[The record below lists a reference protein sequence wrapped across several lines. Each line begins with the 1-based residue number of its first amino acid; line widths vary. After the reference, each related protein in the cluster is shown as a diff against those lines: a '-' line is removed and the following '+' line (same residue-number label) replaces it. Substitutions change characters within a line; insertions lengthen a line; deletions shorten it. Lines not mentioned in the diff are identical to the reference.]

1 MKVKI
6 SLLILIFA
14 LISSCASRKE
24 VLYFQ
29 FDNINQENVNNNY
42 STIFKADD
50 LLQINVSSS
59 DIEAVKPFN
68 LSAVS
73 YALSSDRVIG
83 EPTQQS
89 YLIDN
94 KGYIH
99 FPLIGK
105 IKMAGLT
112 RDEAIEML
120 KNKIYPDFISDF
132 NDININI
139 RITNFKVTILG
150 DVLRPGSYIVPNE
163 RITILEAIALAGD
176 LNITANRENI
186 LIQREEGDKKN
197 VYKLDLLS
205 SKIFNS
211 DLYYLQQNDLI
222 YVEPNKSAIQGHVKN
237 PNSGL
242 YVSTASI
249 IISLLTL
256 ALR

>member
-1 MKVKI
+1 MKTLFLWKSKKMKVKI

-94 KGYIH
+94 KVIYI
-99 FPLIGK
+99 F
-105 IKMAGLT
+105 
-112 RDEAIEML
+112 R
-120 KNKIYPDFISDF
+120 
-132 NDININI
+132 
-139 RITNFKVTILG
+139 
-150 DVLRPGSYIVPNE
+150 
-163 RITILEAIALAGD
+163 
-176 LNITANRENI
+176 
-186 LIQREEGDKKN
+186 
-197 VYKLDLLS
+197 
-205 SKIFNS
+205 
-211 DLYYLQQNDLI
+211 
-222 YVEPNKSAIQGHVKN
+222 
-237 PNSGL
+237 
-242 YVSTASI
+242 
-249 IISLLTL
+249 
-256 ALR
+256 